1 MNEIYH
7 ALNELIT
14 TLRSINASEAAV
26 LSAARNL
33 CNSCKYISLIRD
45 MDTNLICHIN
55 KAAEDY
61 FGITQKEAEEDGFSF
76 SRRVLHPDFV
86 QAQALVVNYF
96 TNPESYQSVYEYMY
110 YVTTVK
116 GWMWTYIC
124 SQAFYFRKDGSPRFV
139 IAVAADVND
148 IINNTISN
156 SKLVADIKGFSNI
169 EYERY
174 QSLTQREIQILRLIC
189 RECTTKE
196 IASELFIS
204 KSTVDSH
211 RKTLLKKL
219 NVKSAIGLAKYVYLF
234 DADNAS

>member
-1 MNEIYH
+1 
-7 ALNELIT
+7 
-14 TLRSINASEAAV
+14 
-26 LSAARNL
+26 
-33 CNSCKYISLIRD
+33 

-169 EYERY
+169 EYEKY
-174 QSLTQREIQILRLIC
+174 QSLSKREVELLGMISK
-189 RECTTKE
+189 EMTSEE
-196 IASELFIS
+196 IAKELILS
-204 KSTVDSH
+204 KSTVDTH
-211 RKTLLKKL
+211 RKSLLKKL
-219 NVKSAIGLAKYVYLF
+219 NVKSAIGMAKYYFLF
-234 DADNAS
+234 HPDN

>member
-169 EYERY
+169 EYEKY
-174 QSLTQREIQILRLIC
+174 QSLSKREVELLGMISK
-189 RECTTKE
+189 EMTSEE
-196 IASELFIS
+196 IAKELILS
-204 KSTVDSH
+204 KSTVDTH
-211 RKTLLKKL
+211 RKSLLKKL
-219 NVKSAIGLAKYVYLF
+219 NVKSAIGMAKYYFLF
-234 DADNAS
+234 HPDN

>member
-45 MDTNLICHIN
+45 MDTNLICHTN

-76 SRRVLHPDFV
+76 SRSVLHPDFV

-169 EYERY
+169 EYEKY
-174 QSLTQREIQILRLIC
+174 QSLSKREVELLGMISK
-189 RECTTKE
+189 EMTSEE
-196 IASELFIS
+196 IAKELILS
-204 KSTVDSH
+204 KSTVDTH
-211 RKTLLKKL
+211 RKSLLKKL
-219 NVKSAIGLAKYVYLF
+219 NVKSAIGMAKYYFLF
-234 DADNAS
+234 HPDN

>member
-1 MNEIYH
+1 M
-7 ALNELIT
+7 IT

-96 TNPESYQSVYEYMY
+96 TNPENYQSVYEYMY

-169 EYERY
+169 EYEKY
-174 QSLTQREIQILRLIC
+174 QSLSKREVELLGMISK
-189 RECTTKE
+189 EMTSEE
-196 IASELFIS
+196 IAKELILS
-204 KSTVDSH
+204 KSTVDTH
-211 RKTLLKKL
+211 RKSLLKKL
-219 NVKSAIGLAKYVYLF
+219 NVKSAIGMAKYYFLF
-234 DADNAS
+234 HPDN